1 MIGRCWWLDLPSS
14 PQAAKR
20 LNQQATEIEQL
31 RQRHAASV
39 FPEIG
44 WCQQP
49 MYELCKVNT
58 PENMALDV
66 GYTSIPTGDLLR
78 HVCLFGIEL
87 GYCIPSIDINRN

>member
-1 MIGRCWWLDLPSS
+1 
-14 PQAAKR
+14 
-20 LNQQATEIEQL
+20 
-31 RQRHAASV
+31 
-39 FPEIG
+39 
-44 WCQQP
+44 